1 MIANTIVII
10 VINPFSLV
18 AGVPLIFAIYFLHA
32 KCVPASREARRNE
45 LVSKS
50 PIFSDYASSVKGLT
64 TLRAY
69 GYESWL
75 NENMR
80 VYINEN

>member
-10 VINPFSLV
+10 IINPYSLI
-18 AGVPLIFAIYFLHA
+18 AGIPLVFAIRFLHN
-32 KCVPASREARRNE
+32 KCVPSSREARRNE
-45 LVSKS
+45 LISKS
-50 PIFSDYASSVKGLT
+50 PIFSEYTSSVKGLT

-75 NENMR
+75 SENMK
-80 VYINEN
+80 